1 MGYIYKITNTVNN
14 KCYIGVTTKEN
25 PNERW
30 SHHKSAIRANIGCPF
45 LQTAFKKHGEDAF
58 KFEVLIIC
66 FDEDVF
72 KFENDYIVKY
82 NSMIPNGYNAAEG
95 GIRRPTFLGK
105 KHTEE
110 TKKIIGEKSK
120 AYNANPEVRERV
132 RQNTIQFNATH
143 NIGELMRQSE
153 KWQKAL
159 AEGRIGG
166 HSKTKE
172 GKKKIS
178 ESLKEYYKNNK
189 NNKVGGS
196 WKNTKKMSETR
207 RTKYGKKVSQYTKE
221 GQFISSFDSIVEA
234 AEKNKLTRNNVQAC
248 VSGRSK
254 TAGGFIWKY
263 EEPKETP
270 VIEEQNQTGS
280 Q

>member
-1 MGYIYKITNTVNN
+1 MGYIYKITNTVNK
-14 KCYIGVTTKEN
+14 KCYIGVTTQAN
-25 PNERW
+25 PNDRW
-30 SHHKSAIRANIGCPF
+30 SHHKSSIRANIGCPF

-72 KFENDYIVKY
+72 KFENEYIVKY

-95 GIRRPTFLGK
+95 GKIGMSFLGK

-120 AYNANPEVRERV
+120 AYNVKPEVRERV
-132 RQNTIQFNATH
+132 RQNAIQFNATH

-166 HSKTKE
+166 HAKINYKINDKT
-172 GKKKIS
+172 KKKIS
-178 ESLKEYYKNNK
+178 ESLKEYYKNNTVNLIK
-189 NNKVGGS
+189 QIS
-196 WKNTKKMSETR
+196 AIKKANS
-207 RTKYGKKVSQYTKE
+207 KKVIQYSKDKKVI
-221 GQFISSFDSIVEA
+221 QNFDSMTLA
-234 AEKNKLTRNNVQAC
+234 AEKTGVGRRNINAC
-248 VSGRSK
+248 VSGRTK

-263 EEPKETP
+263 EEPKDAP
-270 VIEEQNQTGS
+270 VIEEQTQTGS

>member
-14 KCYIGVTTKEN
+14 KCYIGVTTATN

-72 KFENDYIVKY
+72 KFENEYIVKY
-82 NSMIPNGYNAAEG
+82 NSMIPNGYNAAQG
-95 GIRRPTFLGK
+95 GKIGMSFLGK
-105 KHTEE
+105 KHTDK
-110 TKKIIGEKSK
+110 TKKIISEKSK
-120 AYNANPEVRERV
+120 AHNANPEVRERA

-166 HSKTKE
+166 HAKQTEES
-172 GKKKIS
+172 KKKIS
-178 ESLKEYYKNNK
+178 ESLKEYYKNNTVNLIK
-189 NNKVGGS
+189 QIS
-196 WKNTKKMSETR
+196 AIKKANS
-207 RTKYGKKVSQYTKE
+207 KKVIQYSKDKKVI
-221 GQFISSFDSIVEA
+221 QHFDSITIA
-234 AEKNKLTRNNVQAC
+234 AEKTGVGRRNINAC
-248 VSGRSK
+248 TSERSK

-263 EEPKETP
+263 EEPKDTP
-270 VIEEQNQTGS
+270 VIEEQNQAGS

>member
-14 KCYIGVTTKEN
+14 KCYIGVTTATN

-30 SHHKSAIRANIGCPF
+30 HNHKSAIRANIGCPF

-95 GIRRPTFLGK
+95 GKIGMSFLGK

-110 TKKIIGEKSK
+110 TKKIISKKSK
-120 AYNANPEVRERV
+120 AHNANPEVRERA
-132 RQNTIQFNATH
+132 RQNAIQFNNTH
-143 NIGELMRQSE
+143 NIGELMRKSE

-159 AEGRIGG
+159 AEGRF
-166 HSKTKE
+166 SNRSQTE
-172 GKKKIS
+172 ESKKKIS
-178 ESLKEYYKNNK
+178 EGLKRYYKNNK
-189 NNKVGGS
+189 NDGSTTNCKRSEVMRKVHG
-196 WKNTKKMSETR
+196 R
-207 RTKYGKKVSQYTKE
+207 KVSQYTKE
-221 GQFISSFDSIVEA
+221 GQFIASFDSIIEA
-234 AEKNKLTRNNVQAC
+234 SEKNNLKCSNLQSCA
-248 VSGRSK
+248 SGRSK

-263 EEPKETP
+263 EEPKDTP
-270 VIEEQNQTGS
+270 VIEEQNQAGS

>member
-1 MGYIYKITNTVNN
+1 MGYIYKITNTVNK
-14 KCYIGVTTKEN
+14 KCYIGVTTEVN
-25 PNERW
+25 PNRRW
-30 SHHKSAIRANIGCPF
+30 RNHKSSIRANIGCPF

-110 TKKIIGEKSK
+110 TKNNLSIKSK
-120 AYNANPEVRERV
+120 EYHNRPEVKECARLRAIE
-132 RQNTIQFNATH
+132 FNRSR
-143 NIGELMRQSE
+143 NIAELQQKSG
-153 KWQKAL
+153 KWQKAV

-166 HSKTKE
+166 HSKTEE

-178 ESLKEYYKNNK
+178 EGLKRYYKNN
-189 NNKVGGS
+189 
-196 WKNTKKMSETR
+196 TKDDSMTNRKKISEIR
-207 RTKYGKKVSQYTKE
+207 RKKYGRKVSQYTKE
-221 GQFISSFDSIVEA
+221 GQFIASFDSIIEA
-234 AEKNKLTRNNVQAC
+234 SEKTNVTRGNIQHNTA
-248 VSGRSK
+248 GRAK

-263 EEPKETP
+263 EEPKDAP
-270 VIEEQNQTGS
+270 VIEKQNQAGS
-280 Q
+280 